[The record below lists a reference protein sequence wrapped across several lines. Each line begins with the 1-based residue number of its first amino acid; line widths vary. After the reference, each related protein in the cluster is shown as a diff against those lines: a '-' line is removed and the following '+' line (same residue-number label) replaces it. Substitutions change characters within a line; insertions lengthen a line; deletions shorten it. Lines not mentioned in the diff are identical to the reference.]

1 LRNGKCVNRFI
12 PTLYWSELTYRNF
25 WIVNYLA
32 QENKSQGIGIFM
44 WPIPH
49 GKIIGKENYVKA
61 LVIIHMTVLSGR

>member
-1 LRNGKCVNRFI
+1 
-12 PTLYWSELTYRNF
+12 
-25 WIVNYLA
+25 
-32 QENKSQGIGIFM
+32 M